1 MMILDIGSWPKRCN
15 DHSTHYDERDIAG
28 TLEPAKEKLAGV
40 LSEPAYSSVIHHVA
54 VGHAHIDS
62 AWL

>member
-15 DHSTHYDERDIAG
+15 TYDERDIAG

-40 LSEPAYSSVIHHVA
+40 LSEPAYFSVIHHVA

>member
-15 DHSTHYDERDIAG
+15 DHSTHM
-28 TLEPAKEKLAGV
+28 TSVEPAKEKLAGV